1 MHGATIRRNRQ
12 DARESRMKNEHP
24 FHETLTH
31 RWSGHGA
38 GAVISAPIE
47 PNGPECPARFEACC
61 SLRAVACL
69 GSILLT
75 TVLALPAPVEA
86 APAWRCGNAY
96 SDTPC
101 PGGRRIDAI
110 AAPDEGAR
118 RAADE
123 ATRRIEARADA
134 MERDRLHAEQ
144 ALAARNDRLLL
155 AQQRLAMLDKREHAR
170 RQGGKKS
177 GSGKRGGGRHAT
189 GDSFVAQA
197 AGTGSR

>member
-1 MHGATIRRNRQ
+1 MRNDHRSNPHAGRRRP
-12 DARESRMKNEHP
+12 SK
-24 FHETLTH
+24 
-31 RWSGHGA
+31 S
-38 GAVISAPIE
+38 AVLA
-47 PNGPECPARFEACC
+47 
-61 SLRAVACL
+61 SLGVAL
-69 GSILLT
+69 AAM
-75 TVLALPAPVEA
+75 LALPSPADA
-86 APAWRCGNAY
+86 AGPAWRCGNAY

-155 AQQRLAMLDKREHAR
+155 AQQRLAQAQARETARLAMLDKREHAR

>member
-1 MHGATIRRNRQ
+1 
-12 DARESRMKNEHP
+12 MKNEHP

-86 APAWRCGNAY
+86 APV
-96 SDTPC
+96 T
-101 PGGRRIDAI
+101 DAP
-110 AAPDEGAR
+110 AA
-118 RAADE
+118 
-123 ATRRIEARADA
+123 AT
-134 MERDRLHAEQ
+134 
-144 ALAARNDRLLL
+144 
-155 AQQRLAMLDKREHAR
+155 AQDPAP
-170 RQGGKKS
+170 
-177 GSGKRGGGRHAT
+177 
-189 GDSFVAQA
+189 QA
-197 AGTGSR
+197 AAA